1 MSTESARQPEQ
12 QTEQRKILVTS
23 ALPYAN
29 GSIHIGHLVEYLQ
42 TDIWVRYMRARGH
55 DCLYFCADDAH
66 GAPIMLRA
74 ESEGISPEALVN
86 RIAKEHQADFADFG
100 IEFSNYHTT
109 HSEENRLLAEDIY
122 LRLEAAAHIK
132 KYPVSQAYDVEKG
145 MFLADRY
152 IRGGCPRCQAED
164 QYGDNCEVCGATYN
178 AGELIEP
185 KSVLTGSV
193 PESRDSEHYFFHLE
207 DFQSFLAQWTRAG
220 HLGEQVSNK
229 IQEWFEGGLRDW
241 DISRDAPY
249 FGFKIPGSE
258 DKFFYVWLDAPIG
271 YIASYWYWLK
281 RQQGEATLDQARAG
295 WAEREI
301 HHFIGKDILYFH
313 ALFWPA
319 MLEGAGYQTPE
330 KVNVHGFLMVN
341 GQKMSK
347 SRGTFIQARTYLD
360 HLNPEYLRYYFAAK
374 LSSGVDDL
382 DLNLDDFVQRVNSDL
397 VGKVVNIASRSAG
410 FINKKAGGVLS
421 AELENRLLYQ
431 QFVDAG
437 ESIGDAFEAREY
449 ARACREVMGLADL
462 ANQYL
467 AELAPWSL
475 AKEPGNEQRVAS
487 IYSQAINLFRVLM
500 TYLGPVLPKLTE
512 QSCVFLGVSTLD
524 WEARHEP
531 LLAHSINKFKPLM
544 QRVDPDAVDQMV
556 GVSRESTG

>member
-1 MSTESARQPEQ
+1 
-12 QTEQRKILVTS
+12 
-23 ALPYAN
+23 
-29 GSIHIGHLVEYLQ
+29 
-42 TDIWVRYMRARGH
+42 
-55 DCLYFCADDAH
+55 
-66 GAPIMLRA
+66 
-74 ESEGISPEALVN
+74 
-86 RIAKEHQADFADFG
+86 
-100 IEFSNYHTT
+100 
-109 HSEENRLLAEDIY
+109 
-122 LRLEAAAHIK
+122 
-132 KYPVSQAYDVEKG
+132 
-145 MFLADRY
+145 
-152 IRGGCPRCQAED
+152 
-164 QYGDNCEVCGATYN
+164 
-178 AGELIEP
+178 
-185 KSVLTGSV
+185 
-193 PESRDSEHYFFHLE
+193 
-207 DFQSFLAQWTRAG
+207 
-220 HLGEQVSNK
+220 
-229 IQEWFEGGLRDW
+229 
-241 DISRDAPY
+241 
-249 FGFKIPGSE
+249 
-258 DKFFYVWLDAPIG
+258 
-271 YIASYWYWLK
+271 
-281 RQQGEATLDQARAG
+281 
-295 WAEREI
+295 
-301 HHFIGKDILYFH
+301 
-313 ALFWPA
+313 

-437 ESIGDAFEAREY
+437 ESVGDAFEAREY